1 MTKREYLEQ
10 LGFLVGARG
19 RFTRAQV
26 EHYAM
31 QRPKVRSLKHQI
43 ASNII

>member
-1 MTKREYLEQ
+1 MRMTKREYLEQ

-26 EHYAM
+26 EAL
-31 QRPKVRSLKHQI
+31 RNAEAEGKVFEAPNSK
-43 ASNII
+43 